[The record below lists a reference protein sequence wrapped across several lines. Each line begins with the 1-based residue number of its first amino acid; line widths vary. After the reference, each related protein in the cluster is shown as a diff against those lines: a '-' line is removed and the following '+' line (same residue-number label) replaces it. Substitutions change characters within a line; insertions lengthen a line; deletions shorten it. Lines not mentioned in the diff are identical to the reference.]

1 MAKAKIL
8 VVEDEP
14 VTAADIEDILTE
26 FGYLVTAVTSSG
38 TEALQKAE
46 TTSPDLVLMDI
57 RIQGKMDGIETAF
70 ELRERFNIPVVY
82 LTAHSDDETLA
93 RAKMAEPLG
102 YVVKPFH
109 PNDLQASIQVALH
122 KHQRDCEARK
132 ESERL
137 SATLLALG
145 EGVICI
151 DGMGMI
157 SFLNPAAET
166 WTGWKLADA
175 LGRHVS
181 EVFAIIRQDDRQP
194 ASHHVIQAMRDGN
207 LSEIPERTA
216 LISRDGPDRQI
227 SGSVAPLRDGR
238 GQTNGAV
245 IAFGQI
251 RADKPSPQGTIR
263 RPTAGQL
270 EAGGTTIVVESQPMR
285 ELMKFSTRIAASG
298 VSAVLIQGESGT
310 GKDVIAKFL
319 HFHSERRE
327 RPFVPINCAAI
338 PDTLLESELFGFE
351 KGAFTDAR
359 AQKRG
364 VLELADGGT
373 IFLDEI
379 GDLQLHLQAK
389 LLRVLEEQSF
399 RRLGGM
405 RDINVDVRVITATN
419 KTLIDAVRDK
429 RFREDLFY
437 RLNVIQIAIPP
448 LRDHRDD
455 ILPLANHFIEHY
467 NEKFKR
473 EIEGLDPEAA
483 DLLIG
488 YPWPGNVRELRNA
501 IERAMVLEERSRITP
516 RSLSLGDTAGPYGLA
531 AQAAAAAPLQEM
543 SLEDAERSMLVQ
555 ALEKTG
561 GNQTRAAKRL
571 GISRDTLRYRM
582 KKFDLK

>member
-1 MAKAKIL
+1 
-8 VVEDEP
+8 
-14 VTAADIEDILTE
+14 
-26 FGYLVTAVTSSG
+26 
-38 TEALQKAE
+38 
-46 TTSPDLVLMDI
+46 
-57 RIQGKMDGIETAF
+57 
-70 ELRERFNIPVVY
+70 
-82 LTAHSDDETLA
+82 
-93 RAKMAEPLG
+93 
-102 YVVKPFH
+102 
-109 PNDLQASIQVALH
+109 
-122 KHQRDCEARK
+122 
-132 ESERL
+132 
-137 SATLLALG
+137 
-145 EGVICI
+145 
-151 DGMGMI
+151 
-157 SFLNPAAET
+157 
-166 WTGWKLADA
+166 
-175 LGRHVS
+175 
-181 EVFAIIRQDDRQP
+181 
-194 ASHHVIQAMRDGN
+194 
-207 LSEIPERTA
+207 
-216 LISRDGPDRQI
+216 
-227 SGSVAPLRDGR
+227 
-238 GQTNGAV
+238 
-245 IAFGQI
+245 
-251 RADKPSPQGTIR
+251 
-263 RPTAGQL
+263 
-270 EAGGTTIVVESQPMR
+270 MR

-405 RDINVDVRVITATN
+405 RDINVNVRVVTATN

-437 RLNVIQIAIPP
+437 RLNVIQIVIPP

-467 NEKFKR
+467 NEKFRR

-483 DLLIG
+483 DLLMG

-501 IERAMVLEERSRITP
+501 IERAMVLEEGPRITS
-516 RSLSLGDTAGPYGLA
+516 RSLSLGGTAGPHGLA
-531 AQAAAAAPLQEM
+531 AQAAAAVPLQEM

>member
-1 MAKAKIL
+1 MAKSRIM

-14 VTAADIEDILTE
+14 VTAADIEDMLTE
-26 FGYLVTAVTSSG
+26 FGYVVTAVASSG
-38 TEALQKAE
+38 AEALRKAE
-46 TTSPDLVLMDI
+46 TTSPDLALMDI
-57 RIQGKMDGIETAF
+57 RIQGNMDGIETAF
-70 ELRERFNIPVVY
+70 ELRERFNIPVIY

-122 KHQRDCEARK
+122 KHQRDREARK
-132 ESERL
+132 EAERL

-151 DGMGMI
+151 DGMGMVTY
-157 SFLNPAAET
+157 LNPAAEN
-166 WTGWKLADA
+166 WTGWKHADA

-181 EVFAIIRQDDRQP
+181 EVFAIILQDDRQP
-194 ASHHVIQAMRDGN
+194 ASHYVIQAMREGS
-207 LSEIPERTA
+207 LAELPERVA
-216 LISRDGPDRQI
+216 LISRNGPDRSI
-227 SGSVAPLRDGR
+227 SGSVSPLRDEKGR
-238 GQTNGAV
+238 TNGAV
-245 IAFGQI
+245 IAFGQV
-251 RADKPSPQGTIR
+251 RAERASSPAAVR
-263 RPTAGQL
+263 RPLQGQL
-270 EAGGTTIVVESQPMR
+270 EADGMAIIAASAQMR
-285 ELMKFSTRIAASG
+285 DLMNFAGRIAASG
-298 VSAVLIQGESGT
+298 VSAILIQGESGT
-310 GKDVIAKFL
+310 GKDVLAKFL

-399 RRLGGM
+399 RRLGGV

-455 ILPLANHFIEHY
+455 ILPLADHFIAHY
-467 NEKFKR
+467 NEKFR
-473 EIEGLDPEAA
+473 LAIAGLDPQAA
-483 DLLIG
+483 ELLMG

-501 IERAMVLEERSRITP
+501 IERAMVLEEGP
-516 RSLSLGDTAGPYGLA
+516 RLTTASLALGESAGPHAVA
-531 AQAAAAAPLQEM
+531 APGTAAVPLQEM

-555 ALEKTG
+555 ALEKTA